1 MLQISFVHLEL
12 QIQFPSLPQYV
23 AATVMG
29 FMVTFQGTYLLFPTA
44 YLVFY
49 VCSSL
54 IQRNWNHFEN
64 VEGFFLVYTMCLL
77 PFFIFNYFY
86 FCNIPCLLVY
96 LKILAVS
103 QPMNYRKW
111 HRNAEEF
118 LFALSLH
125 SYRVCQSLEFMFLQA
140 KLALCPQY

>member
-23 AATVMG
+23 AATVMS
-29 FMVTFQGTYLLFPTA
+29 FMVTFQGTYLLFPAA

-64 VEGFFLVYTMCLL
+64 VEGFFSCVYHVSSSLFYFQYTM
-77 PFFIFNYFY
+77 FI
-86 FCNIPCLLVY
+86 
-96 LKILAVS
+96 S
-103 QPMNYRKW
+103 
-111 HRNAEEF
+111 
-118 LFALSLH
+118 LFKDFG
-125 SYRVCQSLEFMFLQA
+125 C
-140 KLALCPQY
+140 